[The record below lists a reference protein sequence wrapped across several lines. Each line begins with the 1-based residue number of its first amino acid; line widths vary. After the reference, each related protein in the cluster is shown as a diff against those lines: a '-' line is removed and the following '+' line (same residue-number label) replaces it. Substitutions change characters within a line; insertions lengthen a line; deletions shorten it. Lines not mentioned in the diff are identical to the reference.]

1 MFTKTKTFFQ
11 ESMEEL
17 RRVNWPSRQETV
29 QLTGVVIFV
38 SVAIAVFLG
47 VLDMIFTYG
56 LELIIKI

>member
-1 MFTKTKTFFQ
+1 MFTKAKTFFQ

-56 LELIIKI
+56 LEFIIKI

>member
-1 MFTKTKTFFQ
+1 MFNKAKTFFQ

-56 LELIIKI
+56 LEFIIKI